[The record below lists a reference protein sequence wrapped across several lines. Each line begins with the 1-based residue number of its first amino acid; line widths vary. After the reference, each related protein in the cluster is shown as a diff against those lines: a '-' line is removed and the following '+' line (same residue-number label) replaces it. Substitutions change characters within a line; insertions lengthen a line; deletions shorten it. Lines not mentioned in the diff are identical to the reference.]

1 MQLENQT
8 DHVAILALMLVG
20 VLIRRLQE
28 VGQIDEP
35 TARQIHQLAE
45 SVRTHAGHAGLTD
58 LRILFENVDRAL
70 GDSLPADGGT
80 QINTGTLPLAL

>member
-20 VLIRRLQE
+20 VLIRRLEE

-35 TARQIHQLAE
+35 TARQIHKLAG

-58 LRILFENVDRAL
+58 LRILFENIDRAL
-70 GDSLPADGGT
+70 GASLHAEEGKKVNAGT
-80 QINTGTLPLAL
+80 IPLAL